1 VSDCFKRGILY
12 QEAPFCVFVLRPAVA
27 CRWLSADFA
36 AFSLRRKLLHLFL
49 TRFAG
54 LPSPMSIFR
63 NAQFEIS
70 IAKPSG
76 LPPASGA
83 EIAFA
88 GRSNAGK
95 SSAINTLAGHVRLA
109 FVSKT
114 PGRTQLIN
122 FFRLNSGAVLVD
134 LPGYGYAAVPE
145 KIRREW
151 QGLIEHYL
159 RYREALV
166 GLVLIMDSRRPLTEL
181 DRQMID
187 WFAPSGRP
195 IHILLA
201 KSDKLSRGE
210 ASATLHDVRR
220 QLAVL
225 GEQVTVQLFSSLK
238 KTGVEE
244 AERVIGGWLHAPGTS
259 DQLPLDPVQAQ

>member
-1 VSDCFKRGILY
+1 MRRRLS
-12 QEAPFCVFVLRPAVA
+12 PAA
-27 CRWLSADFA
+27 NRFSADF
-36 AFSLRRKLLHLFL
+36 FMPL
-49 TRFAG
+49 
-54 LPSPMSIFR
+54 FR

-76 LPPASGA
+76 LPPPSGP

-109 FVSKT
+109 YVSKT

-122 FFRLNSGAVLVD
+122 FFRLNSGALLVD

-145 KIRREW
+145 KIRRQW
-151 QGLIEHYL
+151 QGLIESYL
-159 RYREALV
+159 KKRESLI
-166 GLVLIMDSRRPLTEL
+166 GLVLIMDSRHPLTPL

-187 WFAPSGRP
+187 WFAHSGRP
-195 IHILLA
+195 MHVLLT
-201 KSDKLSRGE
+201 KSDKLSRG
-210 ASATLHDVRR
+210 AAAAVLQDVRR
-220 QLAVL
+220 ALQPL
-225 GEQVTVQLFSSLK
+225 GPQVTVQLFSSLK

-244 AERVIGGWLHAPGTS
+244 VEQVIGGWLAAEFGFGAPAAAVPVAEAGALETKAPDQGT
-259 DQLPLDPVQAQ
+259 

>member
-1 VSDCFKRGILY
+1 MPL
-12 QEAPFCVFVLRPAVA
+12 
-27 CRWLSADFA
+27 
-36 AFSLRRKLLHLFL
+36 
-49 TRFAG
+49 
-54 LPSPMSIFR
+54 FR

-76 LPPASGA
+76 LPPPSGP

-109 FVSKT
+109 YVSKT

-122 FFRLNSGAVLVD
+122 FFRLNSGALLVD

-145 KIRREW
+145 KIRRQW
-151 QGLIEHYL
+151 QGLIETYL
-159 RYREALV
+159 KKRESLI
-166 GLVLIMDSRRPLTEL
+166 GLVLIMDSRHPLTPL

-187 WFAPSGRP
+187 WYVHSGRP
-195 IHILLA
+195 IHVLLT
-201 KSDKLSRGE
+201 KSDKLSRG
-210 ASATLHDVRR
+210 AAAATLQDVRS
-220 QLAVL
+220 QLRPL
-225 GEQVTVQLFSSLK
+225 GPQVTVQLFSSLK

-244 AERVIGGWLHAPGTS
+244 AEQVIAAWLSGELPAVELEASSDLPTVAGAEPAGASAAKTKAPDQGT
-259 DQLPLDPVQAQ
+259 

>member
-1 VSDCFKRGILY
+1 M
-12 QEAPFCVFVLRPAVA
+12 P
-27 CRWLSADFA
+27 
-36 AFSLRRKLLHLFL
+36 
-49 TRFAG
+49 
-54 LPSPMSIFR
+54 IFR

-76 LPPASGA
+76 LPAPNGP

-109 FVSKT
+109 YVSKT

-122 FFRLNSGAVLVD
+122 FFRLNCGAILVD

-145 KIRREW
+145 KIRRDW
-151 QGLIEHYL
+151 GMLIETYL
-159 RYREALV
+159 KERECLV
-166 GLVLIMDSRRPLTEL
+166 GLVLMMDARHPMTDL
-181 DRQMID
+181 DRQMLG

-195 IHILLA
+195 IHVLLT
-201 KSDKLSRGE
+201 KSDKLSRGP
-210 ASATLHDVRR
+210 ASATL
-220 QLAVL
+220 LAVRKAL
-225 GEQVTVQLFSSLK
+225 SVYGPQVTVQLFSSLK

-244 AERVIGGWLHAPGTS
+244 CEAIVTDWLGLADPALATIGEALAEGTADKTKTPG
-259 DQLPLDPVQAQ
+259 